1 MDMIQYSQST
11 QSNKFEISL
20 QYLIREVRDGAHF
33 VHLYKHQS
41 FYKLALSFLMARH
54 VQSSKNRKLE
64 IFLQYIKKKC
74 RNCFVFYCDAK
85 YSDILRGSSHVCC
98 CLFQTMQLKVENC
111 MLLIICF
118 VLLQPHTAR
127 ENVGRKALGNFK
139 HFLFILWTEN
149 GLRNKIVWLFE
160 IRLAFVEHCRSYVKN
175 IHEKE
180 FKIQNIDSA

>member
-1 MDMIQYSQST
+1 MELILCTYINIKVSTSWHYCFWWLDM
-11 QSNKFEISL
+11 
-20 QYLIREVRDGAHF
+20 
-33 VHLYKHQS
+33 YKVPKIGS
-41 FYKLALSFLMARH
+41 WKYFCNIL
-54 VQSSKNRKLE
+54 RKSVATA
-64 IFLQYIKKKC
+64 
-74 RNCFVFYCDAK
+74 FVFYCDAK

-111 MLLIICF
+111 MLLIIYF

-180 FKIQNIDSA
+180 FKIQNIYSD